1 MAFGDNVMLKFYSS
15 EPRDTGPAYE
25 EVGDIDD
32 LDDEVFSMIDQMTKS
47 TESVDSGLGDETDTD
62 DNPDEYDGGDDDVY
76 ADDEFDEDDDDECD
90 DEFDDCDDDDLEFD
104 EECTESGIADQT
116 PEQRFVNFKKM
127 VMANSKW
134 SPEKKKEIINNYIQ
148 KHGIKAEAVEAALA
162 MEASTY
168 GEIAMEKGLVYY
180 STGGEILNSK
190 EANRHMTALANIMT
204 GKGSSSQKDA
214 AVRKY
219 EKEHGISYSPKIASW
234 GAWVALGLGTVIG
247 VTAGVALG
255 ALFTALGLPILGGIV
270 SGGVGTVGGY
280 AGGLGGYELT
290 NRSKR
295 NDALS
300 RYERSNESLSD
311 IGCLDD
317 EILDDSPLNKII
329 NMSYDFYDDA
339 LYPEHAEYASNL
351 KSGSHDLDDELEALL
366 DDVLGF
372 DGDSTAKHSASL
384 KSGTKRYAG
393 ESAIDNALETLLNGS
408 NIDSIDEALESLLGA
423 NESYVGSK
431 AETDIVAKVKRM
443 VKDYKAMPAGS
454 AKKGYGTRI
463 AKLIT
468 PKKIVRTL
476 EKYGEWDKIPS
487 ELKGGHNARVAN
499 QAVKDGI
506 KYDKRKAKEAS
517 KKLKSGL
524 EGLGSYNNTDAGVWY
539 STGGQLWGREA
550 NKHLDALR
558 TIQGK
563 GLSEEKQV
571 QAIVDYERKYKVSF
585 TRRELQGAGLAGA
598 VIGAVLAIPVGSFAG
613 AIIGADIGSRIEHN
627 KELDRAHPVEYT
639 LMDSSQKFV
648 GNLNRGKKKRK

>member
-76 ADDEFDEDDDDECD
+76 ADDEFDDDDDDECD

-104 EECTESGIADQT
+104 EECTESGIADLSPQ
-116 PEQRFVNFKKM
+116 ERFPTFKKM
-127 VMANSKW
+127 VMNNSKW
-134 SPEKKKEIINNYIQ
+134 SPEKKKQIIANYIA
-148 KHGIKAEAVEAALA
+148 KYHITDADASANEA
-162 MEASTY
+162 
-168 GEIAMEKGLVYY
+168 
-180 STGGEILNSK
+180 
-190 EANRHMTALANIMT
+190 
-204 GKGSSSQKDA
+204 
-214 AVRKY
+214 
-219 EKEHGISYSPKIASW
+219 
-234 GAWVALGLGTVIG
+234 
-247 VTAGVALG
+247 
-255 ALFTALGLPILGGIV
+255 
-270 SGGVGTVGGY
+270 
-280 AGGLGGYELT
+280 
-290 NRSKR
+290 
-295 NDALS
+295 
-300 RYERSNESLSD
+300 LSD

-329 NMSYDFYDDA
+329 NMSYDFYDDS

-393 ESAIDNALETLLNGS
+393 ESAIDAALETLLNRS
-408 NIDSIDEALESLLGA
+408 NMDPIDEALESLLGA
-423 NESYVGSK
+423 NESYIGSK
-431 AETDIVAKVKRM
+431 VETDIVAKVKRM

-468 PKKIVRTL
+468 PKRIVRTL

-487 ELKGGHNARVAN
+487 ELKGGHRARVTN

-506 KYDKRKAKEAS
+506 KYDKRKAKETS

-524 EGLGSYNNTDAGVWY
+524 EGLSSYKNPDSGVWY
-539 STGGQLWGREA
+539 STGGLIYGKEA
-550 NKHLDALR
+550 NKHLRALQE
-558 TIQGK
+558 IQSK

-571 QAIVDYERKYKVSF
+571 QAIVAYERKHAVSF
-585 TRRELQGAGLAGA
+585 TRRELQAAGIAGA
-598 VIGAVLAIPVGSFAG
+598 VIGAVLTLPLGGFG
-613 AIIGADIGSRIEHN
+613 AYIGADIGNKMEHN
-627 KELDRAHPVEYT
+627 KELERINQD
-639 LMDSSQKFV
+639 
-648 GNLNRGKKKRK
+648 